1 MRDFFKD
8 SMRKIN
14 NQKGQALVAAVAIML
29 VCSLF
34 GLVGVSLLTS
44 KSGHSSVG
52 GLQSAQ
58 AFWLAHA
65 GLEWYLQQLKDDTD
79 WTDETNQTESF
90 ANGSFTITVSNV
102 SSTSIDIES
111 TGALTSA
118 SEGQNITRY
127 INVTA
132 KKLPS
137 AARFAVYWGRDTG
150 SWLELRSSTTVDGDL
165 WSRGTTDVKSGCLV
179 TNTAYCP
186 SNEDITGSGSFTEE
200 KIDSPYPSMPQI
212 DETYYDNLINSF
224 NSYTNDYGTGT
235 NRNQSTDLV
244 LDGDIIGCK
253 NFKTDGDITIS
264 GNGYIIAKENIK
276 LHSTDGV
283 SGTLTVTPSGGNIY
297 FLAKQSLTVNST
309 KNDTNVIINSGT
321 YLYSRAKTG
330 TGQLVKI
337 RKHASTTTN
346 IDSTFI
352 IGRRRIV
359 VQDGAQ
365 IADSTLYVSDVSNTN
380 NYLQIKNSGTTV
392 SGNVISVSG
401 RDPGLII
408 NDGASVTGFVYHWG
422 GNNGYTKLN
431 DATITGSVVASQYT
445 NDRIVS
451 STITYS
457 ATGFPSTP
465 PEGFDG
471 YVSVE
476 PDSWEGL

>member
-8 SMRKIN
+8 SVRKIN

-44 KSGHSSVG
+44 KTGYSSVG
-52 GLQSAQ
+52 ALQSSQ

-79 WTDETNQTESF
+79 WIDETNQTKSL
-90 ANGSFTITVSNV
+90 ANSSFTITVSNV
-102 SSTSIDIES
+102 SSMSIDIES
-111 TGALTSA
+111 RGEVNSA

-150 SWLELRSSTTVDGDL
+150 SWLELRNSTTVDGDL
-165 WSRGTTDVKSGCLV
+165 WSRGTTDVKSGCSV
-179 TNTAYCP
+179 TDTAYCP
-186 SNEDITGSGSFTEE
+186 SNKDITGSGSFTEE
-200 KIDSPYPSMPQI
+200 KIDSPYPSMPRI
-212 DETYYDNLINSF
+212 DETYYDNLITTF
-224 NSYTNDYGTGT
+224 NSYINDYGTDT

-253 NFKTDGDITIS
+253 NFKTDGNITIS
-264 GNGYIIAKENIK
+264 GNGYIIAKEKIK
-276 LHSTDGV
+276 LHSTDAA
-283 SGTLTVTPSGGNIY
+283 SGTLTITPSGGNIY
-297 FLAKQSLTVNST
+297 FLARESLMVNST
-309 KNDTNVIINSGT
+309 ENDTNVTINSGA
-321 YLYSRAKTG
+321 YLYSRARTD
-330 TGQLVKI
+330 TGQLVNI

-346 IDSTFI
+346 IDSAFI
-352 IGRRRIV
+352 IGRRRII

-365 IADSTLYVSDVSNTN
+365 ITNSTLYVSDVSDTD

-422 GNNGYTKLN
+422 GSSGYTKLN
-431 DATITGSVVASQYT
+431 DATITGSVVASRYT
-445 NDRIVS
+445 NDRIVT

-457 ATGFPSTP
+457 ATSLPSTP
-465 PEGFDG
+465 PQGFDG

-476 PDSWEGL
+476 ANSWEGL